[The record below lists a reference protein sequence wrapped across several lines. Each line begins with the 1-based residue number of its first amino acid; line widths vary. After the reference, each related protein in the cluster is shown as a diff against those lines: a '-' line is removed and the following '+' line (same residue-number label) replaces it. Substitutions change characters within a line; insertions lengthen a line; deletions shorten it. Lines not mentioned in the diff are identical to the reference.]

1 MNQQNSTIPEWVLEE
16 YEKQLAADIIEK
28 LPILKFEE
36 RKITEFK
43 VDFSSKFEEYPDKF
57 KEGGLRVKIPVEH
70 LGHKKVLW
78 LNKKNPLL
86 RELIRKGAEGKTQFK
101 VIQTGTKKDT
111 KYSILED

>member
-1 MNQQNSTIPEWVLEE
+1 MEQKNGVPDWILQE
-16 YEKQLAADIIEK
+16 YEKQLAADFTEK
-28 LPILKFEE
+28 LPVLKFEE

-57 KEGGLRVKIPVEH
+57 KEGGVRVKIPVEH

-78 LNKKNPLL
+78 LNKRNPLL
-86 RELIRKGAEGKTQFK
+86 RDIIKKAAEGKTDFK